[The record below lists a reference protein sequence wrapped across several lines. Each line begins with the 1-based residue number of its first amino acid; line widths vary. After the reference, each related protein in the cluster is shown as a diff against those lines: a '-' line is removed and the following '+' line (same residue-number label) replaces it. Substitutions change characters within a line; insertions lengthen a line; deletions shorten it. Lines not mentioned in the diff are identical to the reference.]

1 MPALKAVF
9 LDAGGT
15 LLHPDRAFIVEQLTR
30 HGAELPA
37 DLGGV
42 EAGARALVRS
52 MLVGEDPGNDAERL
66 RLFWEAFVRH
76 AGCPAQGVA
85 PVVDAIMTRHRE
97 GRLWRDV
104 EPGASETLDALRAAG
119 YTLGVVS
126 NSDGRVAELLE
137 RAGLRHHFSFILDSG
152 LEGVEKP
159 DPRIFE
165 RACERAGVACGEA
178 VHVGDIY
185 EIDVLGAEAAG
196 VGAILIDRGDVVEAD
211 CVRIAS
217 LRELPDLLADG
228 AARVAR
234 EG

>member
-15 LLHPDRAFIVEQLTR
+15 LLHPDRAFIVDQLLR

-52 MLVGEDPGNDAERL
+52 MLVGERPGDDAGRL
-66 RLFWEAFVRH
+66 RLFWEAFARH
-76 AGCPAQGVA
+76 AGCPDEG
-85 PVVDAIMTRHRE
+85 VDAVVEAIMARHRE

-104 EPGASETLDALRAAG
+104 EPAAPETLDALREAG

-137 RAGLRHHFSFILDSG
+137 RAGLRHHFSFVIDSG
-152 LEGVEKP
+152 EEGVEKP

-165 RACERAGVACGEA
+165 LACERAGVACGEA

-185 EIDVLGAEAAG
+185 EIDVVGAEAAG
-196 VGAILIDRGDVVEAD
+196 VGAILIDRGDAVDAD
-211 CVRIAS
+211 CVRITS
-217 LRELPDLLADG
+217 LRELPGLLAHG
-228 AARVAR
+228 AVPGQ